1 VNSTKLNI
9 FTSAVVWVLLLL
21 SVILTASVLFPN
33 ISSTAIVSI
42 LVGGAVLGLFVGIV
56 MVLLGHR
63 SRAGVLTVPV
73 AWQDRRTWRM
83 PALNR
88 LARPSLT
95 LQRKI
100 GLVALRGYLLVAFAL
115 VVVKV
120 VEVALR

>member
-1 VNSTKLNI
+1 
-9 FTSAVVWVLLLL
+9 
-21 SVILTASVLFPN
+21 VLFPN
-33 ISSTAIVSI
+33 ISSTAIVGI
-42 LVGGAVLGLFVGIV
+42 LAGGAVLGLSVGIV
-56 MVLLGHR
+56 MALLGHR

-73 AWQDRRTWRM
+73 EWQDRRTWRM

-88 LARPSLT
+88 LARPSLS

-100 GLVALRGYLLVAFAL
+100 GLIALRGYLLVAFAL